1 MPRIYLSPSTQEF
14 NPYAGGGNEEL
25 YMNLIADAME
35 PFLLSC
41 GIQFSRNTPEMNAA
55 QSIVQSNAG
64 NYDLHLALHSNA
76 SPDQLSGQL
85 QGPIVFYSPND
96 PEGQRASTIIA
107 NNLDEIYPY
116 STPARAEATTSIGEV
131 TQTRAPAAFIELAY
145 HDNAQDAAWIRN
157 NVELIAENIVVSLCD
172 FFGIPFIQP
181 GPIRTGTVDSD
192 GAFLNIRT
200 RPSITSYSKGG
211 IPDGATVTIYGRTGD
226 WYVVEYNGIV
236 GYANEEYIDE
246 D

>member
-14 NPYAGGGNEEL
+14 NPYTGGGNEEQ

-41 GIQFSRNTPEMNAA
+41 GIEFVRNTPQMNAA

-64 NYDLHLALHSNA
+64 DYNLHLALHSNA
-76 SPDQLSGQL
+76 APDALSGQL
-85 QGPIVFYSPND
+85 QGTIVFYYPGD
-96 PEGQRASTIIA
+96 LEGQRASTIIA

-116 STPARAEATTSIGEV
+116 STPARAEATTTIGEV
-131 TQTRAPAAFIELAY
+131 SQTIAPASFIEFAY

-157 NVELIAENIVVSLCD
+157 NVELIAENVVVSLCD
-172 FFGIPFIQP
+172 FFGIPFIRPQ
-181 GPIRTGTVDSD
+181 PIRTGTVNTD
-192 GAFLNIRT
+192 GAYLNIRN
-200 RPSITSYSKGG
+200 RPSTSSYSKGG
-211 IPDGATVTIYGRTGD
+211 IPDGGTVTIYGQTDG

-236 GYANEEYIDE
+236 GYANAEYIV
-246 D
+246 